1 MAIVKQLDKRSGI
14 TYAYES
20 VSRWDKDK
28 KQSRSSR
35 RLIGRVDAAT
45 GEIIATDGR
54 CRKDLTSNETAVRV
68 KRGRKPSLTVR
79 RQFFGATYL
88 LDRIG
93 KKIGIVEDLKS
104 CFPDCYKMI
113 LSISYYLILEQDSPL
128 FRFGRWGQ
136 LHRHPFGEDIASQ
149 RSSELFASI
158 TEEQKQAFFRLQGR
172 RRAKDE
178 YWAYDATSISS
189 YSESLR
195 QLRFGKNK
203 DGDHLPQLNLL
214 LLFGEKSNLPF
225 YYRKLAGHVPDVK
238 TLRVLLRDLDVLG
251 YPKVK
256 LVTDRGFYSQENING
271 LYQNHVK
278 FLMSASTSLSFIKG
292 AIESQKDHIMDWS
305 HYSKK
310 YDLYATTKSIAWD
323 YSQVRPNKGDTLK
336 EVRRMYLHLYFN
348 ADRSVED
355 ARAFN
360 KRMAMLHQ
368 ELSAGM
374 RKAEHEKE
382 YEKYFELKKTP
393 VRGIQIKAR
402 QEAMEQAKSR
412 FGYFALLSNEIKS
425 SEVALEIYRNKD
437 VVEKAFGN
445 IKQRLNGK
453 RLLVSSEASLD
464 GKLFVVF
471 IALIFLS
478 YLTKQMSEK
487 NLYTKYTLQAL
498 LDEVDLIECFE
509 EPGKALYIGEILQK
523 QRQIFEAMGFN
534 APDVVSSL

>member
-20 VSRWDKDK
+20 VSHWDKEK
-28 KQSRSSR
+28 KQSRSTR
-35 RLIGRVDAAT
+35 KLIGRVDDAT

-54 CRKDLTSNETAVRV
+54 CRANHEEGEIKVRSA
-68 KRGRKPSLTVR
+68 RGRKPSLSVSR
-79 RQFFGATYL
+79 KFFGATYL

-93 KKIGIVEDLKS
+93 KKIGITEDLKA
-104 CFPDCYKMI
+104 CFPDSYRMI
-113 LSISYYLILEQDSPL
+113 LSIAYYLILEEDSPL
-128 FRFGRWGQ
+128 FRFGRWGY
-136 LHRHPFGEDIASQ
+136 LHRHPYGEDIASQ

-158 TEEQKQAFFRLQGR
+158 TEEQKQAFFRLQGHR
-172 RRAKDE
+172 RVKDE
-178 YWAYDATSISS
+178 YWAYDSTSISS
-189 YSESLR
+189 HSESLR

-203 DGDHLPQLNLL
+203 DGDRLPQLNLL

-256 LVTDRGFYSQENING
+256 LVTDRGFYSHDNVNG
-271 LYQNHVK
+271 LYQHRIK
-278 FLMSASTSLSFIKG
+278 FLMSASTSLTFIKS
-292 AIESQKDHIMDWS
+292 AIESQKDRMTDWS
-305 HYSKK
+305 RYSAK
-310 YDLYATTKSIAWD
+310 YDLYTYCMPMEWD

-336 EVRRMYLHLYFN
+336 EGRRMYLHLYYN
-348 ADRSVED
+348 ADRAVED
-355 ARAFN
+355 SRAFN
-360 KRMAMLHQ
+360 KRMSMLHQ
-368 ELSAGM
+368 ELSSGKP
-374 RKAEHEKE
+374 KAQHEKD
-382 YEKYFELKKTP
+382 YEKYFEVKKTP
-393 VRGIQIKAR
+393 VRGIQVKAK
-402 QEAMEQAKSR
+402 QEAMDQAQMR

-425 SEVALEIYRNKD
+425 SESALEIYRNKD

-453 RLLVSSEASLD
+453 RMLVSSEASLE
-464 GKLFVVF
+464 GKLFVEF

-487 NLYTKYTLQAL
+487 NLFQKYTLQGL
-498 LDEVDLIECFE
+498 LDEIDLIECFE

-523 QRQIFEAMGFN
+523 QRQIFDEMDIIPPN
-534 APDVVSSL
+534 VVSSL

>member
-35 RLIGRVDAAT
+35 RLIGRVDSAT
-45 GEIIATDGR
+45 DEIIATDGR
-54 CRKDLTSNETAVRV
+54 CRKDLASNETAVRV
-68 KRGRKPSLTVR
+68 KRGRKPTLTVR

-104 CFPDCYKMI
+104 CFPDSYKMI

-203 DGDHLPQLNLL
+203 DGDRLPQLNLL

-305 HYSKK
+305 HYSEK

>member
-20 VSRWDKDK
+20 VSHWDKEK
-28 KQSRSSR
+28 KQSRATR
-35 RLIGRVDAAT
+35 KLIGRVDDAT

-54 CRKDLTSNETAVRV
+54 CRANHEEGEIKVRSA
-68 KRGRKPSLTVR
+68 RGRKPSLSVSR
-79 RQFFGATYL
+79 KFFGATYL

-93 KKIGIVEDLKS
+93 KKIGITEDLKA
-104 CFPDCYKMI
+104 CFPDSYRMI
-113 LSISYYLILEQDSPL
+113 LSIAYYLILEEDSPL
-128 FRFGRWGQ
+128 FRFGRWGH
-136 LHRHPFGEDIASQ
+136 LHRHPYGEDIASQ

-172 RRAKDE
+172 RRVKDE
-178 YWAYDATSISS
+178 YWAYDSTSISS
-189 YSESLR
+189 HSESLR

-203 DGDHLPQLNLL
+203 DGDRLPQLNLL

-256 LVTDRGFYSQENING
+256 LVTDRGFYSHDNVNG
-271 LYQNHVK
+271 LYQHRIK
-278 FLMSASTSLSFIKG
+278 FLMSASTSLTFIKS
-292 AIESQKDHIMDWS
+292 AIESQKDRMTDWS
-305 HYSKK
+305 RYSAK
-310 YDLYATTKSIAWD
+310 YDLYTYCKPMEWD

-336 EVRRMYLHLYFN
+336 EGRRMYLHLYYN
-348 ADRSVED
+348 ADRAVED
-355 ARAFN
+355 SRAFN
-360 KRMAMLHQ
+360 KRMSMLHQ
-368 ELSAGM
+368 ELSSGKP
-374 RKAEHEKE
+374 KAQHEKD
-382 YEKYFELKKTP
+382 YEKYFEVKKTP
-393 VRGIQIKAR
+393 VRGIQVKAK
-402 QEAMEQAKSR
+402 QEAMDQAQMR

-425 SEVALEIYRNKD
+425 SETALEIYRNKD

-453 RLLVSSEASLD
+453 RMLVSSEASLE
-464 GKLFVVF
+464 GKLFVEF

-487 NLYTKYTLQAL
+487 NLFQKYTLQGL
-498 LDEVDLIECFE
+498 LDEIDLIECFE

-523 QRQIFEAMGFN
+523 QRQIFDEMDIIPPN
-534 APDVVSSL
+534 VVSSL

>member
-35 RLIGRVDAAT
+35 RLIGRVDGAT

-104 CFPDCYKMI
+104 CFPDSYKMI

-305 HYSKK
+305 HYSEK

>member
-1 MAIVKQLDKRSGI
+1 
-14 TYAYES
+14 
-20 VSRWDKDK
+20 
-28 KQSRSSR
+28 
-35 RLIGRVDAAT
+35 
-45 GEIIATDGR
+45 
-54 CRKDLTSNETAVRV
+54 
-68 KRGRKPSLTVR
+68 
-79 RQFFGATYL
+79 
-88 LDRIG
+88 
-93 KKIGIVEDLKS
+93 
-104 CFPDCYKMI
+104 MI

-203 DGDHLPQLNLL
+203 DGDRLPQLNLL

-305 HYSKK
+305 HYSEK